1 MPTSPSQHNLSCP
14 SRRSCFRLNPRPSL
28 FLVSSDN
35 VDSVLRFADAR
46 SSSAMPKRSSARED
60 IKANARLSQ
69 CITAKKTR
77 QVAVSA
83 KYSQNNLSKRVR
95 DSLNAKGYR
104 FSGKDAKLI
113 MREVME
119 ESWRQMAYLGRVRL
133 HGATF
138 ISMVL
143 KGMIIGKPNGR
154 HIIAQPSCEVIVKV
168 SPWLKKRL
176 TLSVSPP
183 RMSKAKERRRRRNV
197 SRCYHYIEQ

>member
-1 MPTSPSQHNLSCP
+1 M
-14 SRRSCFRLNPRPSL
+14 
-28 FLVSSDN
+28 
-35 VDSVLRFADAR
+35 LRFADTR

-113 MREVME
+113 AREVME
-119 ESWRQMAYLGRVRL
+119 DSWRQMAYLGRVHL

-138 ISMVL
+138 INVVS

-154 HIIAQPSCEVIVKV
+154 HIIAQPSCEVIVKA
-168 SPWLKKRL
+168 PLWLKRRL
-176 TLSVSPP
+176 TPSVSPS
-183 RMSKAKERRRRRNV
+183 RMSKAKERRRRRDV
-197 SRCYHYIEQ
+197 SRCHR